1 MDHPQALGAER
12 TRVEI
17 VDCAKT
23 YPSGAR
29 VLHPTT
35 MTVEPGEV
43 LALLGP
49 SGCGKTTLLR
59 VIAGLVDPDRGG
71 RIVFNGDDVT
81 SRPIEQRA
89 VGMVFQHYALFPQM
103 TVEANIGYGL
113 RVRGIA
119 PDRIRQRVGEVIE
132 LVRLGGLEKRRPAQL
147 SGGQRQRVA
156 LARAVAVRP
165 RVLLLDEPLTALDA
179 KLKEALRDE
188 LAQLLRDLH
197 ITAVHVTHDQNEALA
212 IADRLAVMQA
222 GRIVQVGRGEDL
234 YRQPGHPFVA
244 EFLGR
249 VNRLRVGSQGGLPLG
264 GVELP
269 CPAALA
275 GCDIV
280 LVRPEDVRV
289 HAGAMPEVPLH
300 GAGWSQARVLQRT
313 FLGDR
318 VHLRL
323 SVAGQADAIVS
334 DQSRDCPA
342 AAGDMVYVNIDPA
355 RLMAAA
361 LKDSA

>member
-1 MDHPQALGAER
+1 
-12 TRVEI
+12 
-17 VDCAKT
+17 
-23 YPSGAR
+23 
-29 VLHPTT
+29 
-35 MTVEPGEV
+35 
-43 LALLGP
+43 
-49 SGCGKTTLLR
+49 
-59 VIAGLVDPDRGG
+59 
-71 RIVFNGDDVT
+71 
-81 SRPIEQRA
+81 
-89 VGMVFQHYALFPQM
+89 
-103 TVEANIGYGL
+103 
-113 RVRGIA
+113 
-119 PDRIRQRVGEVIE
+119 
-132 LVRLGGLEKRRPAQL
+132 
-147 SGGQRQRVA
+147 
-156 LARAVAVRP
+156 VAVRP

>member
-1 MDHPQALGAER
+1 MDHPPHRAAER
-12 TRVEI
+12 TRVDV

-23 YPSGAR
+23 YPGGAQALQR
-29 VLHPTT
+29 TT
-35 MTVEPGEV
+35 LVVEPGEV

-59 VIAGLVDPDRGG
+59 VIAGLVDPDAGG
-71 RIVFNGDDVT
+71 RIAFNGDDVT
-81 SRPIEQRA
+81 ARPIEQRA

-103 TVEANIGYGL
+103 TVAANIGYGL
-113 RVRGIA
+113 RVRGVA
-119 PDRIRQRVGEVIE
+119 PEALRRRVGEVID
-132 LVRLGGLEKRRPAQL
+132 LVRLGGLEQRRPAQL

-156 LARAVAVRP
+156 LARAVAVQP

-188 LAQLLRDLH
+188 LAQLLRQLH

-234 YRQPGHPFVA
+234 YREPGHPFVA

-249 VNRLRVGSQGGLPLG
+249 VNRLQREAGRGLALG
-264 GVELP
+264 GIELP
-269 CPAALA
+269 CPPALGAAATL
-275 GCDIV
+275 
-280 LVRPEDVRV
+280 LVRPEDVQV
-289 HAGAMPEVPLH
+289 HAGAAP
-300 GAGWSQARVLQRT
+300 GAAWGQARVLQRT
-313 FLGDR
+313 FLGER
-318 VHLRL
+318 VQLRL
-323 SVAGQADAIVS
+323 AVAGQAEAIVS
-334 DQSRDCPA
+334 DQPRDCPV
-342 AAGDMVYVNIDPA
+342 AAGDSVAVTIDPR

-361 LKDSA
+361 LEDAS